1 MNWTGRYGYNFPTSI
16 RFGAG
21 VIEELPEYLKTQ
33 NWKRPLIV
41 SDKAVVQLGFFKKI
55 LASLESAGISPA
67 VYSGISKNPVES
79 DVLAG
84 VQHFQNE
91 KCDGVIGL
99 GGGASLDVARAIVL
113 KAFHSRPL
121 FDYDDA
127 LGGDKYVTEKIPPF
141 VTVPTTSGTGS
152 EVGRSTVIAEN
163 ETHKKRILFSPRL
176 IANKVFADPALTFDL
191 PAGVTA
197 ATGMDALTHNVEAF
211 LSKGV
216 SPLCDG
222 IAVEAIRL
230 ISESIETATKKPADL
245 EARAKMMIASL
256 MGATAFQKGL
266 GIIHSM
272 AHPLSTVFDTHHGLA
287 NAVMMPYG
295 LDFNKEVSADR
306 YKYLEKIIGTSNFV
320 QWVRELNGKLSIP
333 ATLSELKLDSAKIP
347 QLAELALA
355 DGCHQC
361 NPRTVTK
368 ADFEMLYKKAFQV

>member
-1 MNWTGRYGYNFPTSI
+1 MNWSGRYGYNFPTAI
-16 RFGAG
+16 RFGVG
-21 VIEELPEYLKTQ
+21 VIEELPEYLKAQ

-41 SDKAVVQLGFFKKI
+41 SDMAVTQLGFFKKI
-55 LASLESAGISPA
+55 IAALEAAHISPT
-67 VYSGISKNPVES
+67 VYSGISKNPIES

-84 VQHFQNE
+84 VEHFHKE

-113 KAFHSRPL
+113 KAFHTRPL

-127 LGGDKYVTEKIPPF
+127 LGGDKYVTEKVPPF

-163 ETHKKRILFSPRL
+163 TTHKKRILFSPRL
-176 IANKVFADPALTFDL
+176 IANRVFADPALTVDL

-230 ISESIETATKKPADL
+230 ISESLETATKKPNDL

-295 LDFNKEVSADR
+295 LEFNKEVCVDK
-306 YKYLEKIIGTSNFV
+306 YKYLEKIIGTQDFI
-320 QWVRELNGKLSIP
+320 QWVRQLNTKLSIP
-333 ATLSELKLDSAKIP
+333 ASLKELKLDAGKISELSD
-347 QLAELALA
+347 LAILDAS
-355 DGCHQC
+355 HQC
-361 NPRTVTK
+361 NPRTVSRG
-368 ADFEMLYKKAFQV
+368 DFEALFKKAFQL

>member
-1 MNWTGRYGYNFPTSI
+1 MSWMNRYNYNFPTPI
-16 RFGAG
+16 RFGVG
-21 VIEELPEYLKTQ
+21 VIDELPGWLQ
-33 NWKRPLIV
+33 AQGWKRPLIV
-41 SDKAVVQLGFFKKI
+41 SDKAVTQLPFFKKI
-55 LASLESAGISPA
+55 IADLEKNHLSPT

-84 VQHFQNE
+84 VEHFQKE

-113 KAFHSRPL
+113 KAFHGRPL

-127 LGGDKYVTEKIPPF
+127 LGGDKYVTEKVPPF

-163 ETHKKRILFSPRL
+163 DSHKKRILFSPRL
-176 IANKVFADPALTFDL
+176 IANRVFADPALTVDL

-222 IAVEAIRL
+222 IAVEGIRL
-230 ISESIETATKKPADL
+230 ISEAIVTASKKPQDL
-245 EARAKMMIASL
+245 EARGKMMMASL
-256 MGATAFQKGL
+256 MGAVAFQKGL
-266 GIIHSM
+266 GIVHSM

-295 LDFNKEVSADR
+295 LEFNLEVSADR
-306 YKYLEKIIGTSNFV
+306 YRYLEKIVGTGNFI
-320 QWVRELNGKLSIP
+320 QWVRGLNAELSIP
-333 ATLSELKLDSAKIP
+333 STLKEMKLDSGKIQ
-347 QLAELALA
+347 QLSDLAI
-355 DGCHQC
+355 DDVCHQC
-361 NPRTVTK
+361 NPKTVTR
-368 ADFEMLYKKAFQV
+368 ADFETIFKKAFQL

>member
-1 MNWTGRYGYNFPTSI
+1 MSWMNRYNYNFPTPI
-16 RFGAG
+16 RFGVG
-21 VIEELPEYLKTQ
+21 VIDELPGWLQ
-33 NWKRPLIV
+33 AQGWKRPLIV
-41 SDKAVVQLGFFKKI
+41 SDKAVTQLPFFKKI
-55 LASLESAGISPA
+55 IADLEKNHLSPT

-84 VQHFQNE
+84 VEHFQKE

-113 KAFHSRPL
+113 KAFHGRPL

-127 LGGDKYVTEKIPPF
+127 LGGDKYVTEKVPPF

-163 ETHKKRILFSPRL
+163 DSHKKRILFSPRL
-176 IANKVFADPALTFDL
+176 IANRVFADPALTVDL

-222 IAVEAIRL
+222 IAVEGIRL
-230 ISESIETATKKPADL
+230 ISEAIVTASKKPQDL
-245 EARAKMMIASL
+245 EARGKMMMASL
-256 MGATAFQKGL
+256 MGAVAFQKGL
-266 GIIHSM
+266 GIVHSM

-295 LDFNKEVSADR
+295 LEFNLEVSADR
-306 YKYLEKIIGTSNFV
+306 YRYLEKIVGTGNFI
-320 QWVRELNGKLSIP
+320 QWVRGLNAELSIP
-333 ATLSELKLDSAKIP
+333 STLK
-347 QLAELALA
+347 
-355 DGCHQC
+355 
-361 NPRTVTK
+361 
-368 ADFEMLYKKAFQV
+368 

>member
-1 MNWTGRYGYNFPTSI
+1 MSWTNRYGYNFPTSI
-16 RFGAG
+16 RFGVG
-21 VIEELPEYLKTQ
+21 VIEELAPYLQSQ
-33 NWKRPLIV
+33 NLKRPIIV
-41 SDKAVVQLGFFKKI
+41 SDNALTQLGFFKKI
-55 LASLESAGISPA
+55 IAELEKSGVSPT
-67 VYSGISKNPVES
+67 VYSGISKNPIES
-79 DVLAG
+79 DVLSG
-84 VQHFQNE
+84 VEHFHKE
-91 KCDGVIGL
+91 KCDSVIGL

-113 KAFHSRPL
+113 KAHHSRPL

-163 ETHKKRILFSPRL
+163 STHNKRILFSPRL
-176 IANKVFADPALTFDL
+176 IANKVFADPALSVDM
-191 PAGVTA
+191 PAHVTA

-230 ISESIETATKKPADL
+230 ISESIETAAKSPNNL
-245 EARAKMMIASL
+245 ESRAKMMIASL

-266 GIIHSM
+266 GVIHSM

-295 LDFNKEVSADR
+295 LEFNRDVSHDK
-306 YKYLEKIIGTSNFV
+306 YKYLEKVIEKSDFIG
-320 QWVRELNGKLSIP
+320 WVRTVNSNLGIPSSLKAMNLDAGKISQLS
-333 ATLSELKLDSAKIP
+333 D
-347 QLAELALA
+347 LAIDDA
-355 DGCHQC
+355 CHQC
-361 NPRTVTK
+361 NPKAVTR
-368 ADFEMLYKKAFQV
+368 ADFESLFKKAFLL